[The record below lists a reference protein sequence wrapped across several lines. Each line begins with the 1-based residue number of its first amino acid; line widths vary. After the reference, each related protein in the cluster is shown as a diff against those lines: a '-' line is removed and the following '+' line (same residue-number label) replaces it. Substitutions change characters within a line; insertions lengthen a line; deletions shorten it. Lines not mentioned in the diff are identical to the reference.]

1 MLTLKLSPPHSLP
14 RLCNPGGSAAN
25 VLSTLAQLGAGQAS
39 VALVGC
45 LGADTTGAAYRA
57 SLARA
62 GVSAAGLV
70 MTSSSASSAVAVTLV
85 TSDGER
91 TMRTWL
97 GAASELKEH
106 HVTGGP
112 ASGLVRSAQLFHSEG
127 YALRHSTTVLA
138 AVRTAASGGAVVSL
152 DLGSSDCVRD
162 CLPALK
168 AVLATGAVDLVFC
181 NEDEASM
188 LGQLTAGEFQPPGAQ
203 QQLSPVDAG
212 IAFLLRF
219 VAAVSMTRGAMG
231 SVTTRKD
238 GDRFATPAVPVP
250 QVVDTTGA
258 GDAHA
263 AGFLWALLHGAPLPV
278 CAAAGAAAAA
288 EAVVVRGAQLPPFA
302 IARLR
307 DSIAGAGV
315 AVTHAAQATGAPPP
329 GLLSSLTD
337 WLWPN
342 AADVKDD
349 SPEGAIQ
356 RLPQRT
362 RTEAG
367 LSRIETAG
375 QKSTGQLWGGD
386 IDYSIQE
393 EGEGGAV
400 VETMDERGQVVL
412 MRRTLSGRLLPVE
425 HPGSYTAPY
434 SDGMKHRR
442 LSSRVFDPKKASSG
456 SMVSA
461 GGQSSGDLIAASIQ
475 GVCGPTPGPN
485 AGVASYVAWYLG
497 LGWLSAWVD
506 SQSLFATPQ
515 EAPNRMRRSMSSRVM
530 SGRSVA

>member
-1 MLTLKLSPPHSLP
+1 M
-14 RLCNPGGSAAN
+14 
-25 VLSTLAQLGAGQAS
+25 LSTIAQLGQGQAS
-39 VALVGC
+39 VALIGC

-70 MTSSSASSAVAVTLV
+70 MTPSSSASGVAVTMV
-85 TSDGER
+85 TPDGER
-91 TMRTWL
+91 TIRTWL
-97 GAASELKEH
+97 GAAGELTER
-106 HVTGGP
+106 HVTSGP
-112 ASGLVRSAQLFHSEG
+112 ASSLVRSAQLFHAEG
-127 YALRHSTTVLA
+127 YALRRSGALLA
-138 AVRTAASGGAVVSL
+138 CVRTAAAGGAVVSL
-152 DLGSSDCVRD
+152 DLGSQDCVRD
-162 CLPALK
+162 CLAALK

-181 NEDEASM
+181 NEDEAAA
-188 LGQLTAGEFQPPGAQ
+188 LGQLVARELVAPQQLP

-212 IAFLLRF
+212 IAFLLRY

-250 QVVDTTGA
+250 HVVDTTGA

-307 DSIAGAGV
+307 DATQGAGV
-315 AVTHAAQATGAPPP
+315 AVAHATASAGAPPPP
-329 GLLSSLTD
+329 GLLTSLTE
-337 WLWPN
+337 WLWPVTSAGGN
-342 AADVKDD
+342 ITDD

-356 RLPQRT
+356 NLAHRARSQTGMPRV
-362 RTEAG
+362 
-367 LSRIETAG
+367 ETMG
-375 QKSTGQLWGGD
+375 QKSTGHLWGGE
-386 IDYSIQE
+386 IDYSKQE
-393 EGEGGAV
+393 EQEPSGAL
-400 VETMDERGQVVL
+400 VETLDERGQVVL

-425 HPGSYTAPY
+425 HPGSFSAPY

-442 LSSRVFDPKKASSG
+442 LSSRVFDPSKQAASS
-456 SMVSA
+456 SMLSM

-475 GVCGPTPGPN
+475 GVCGPQPGPS
-485 AGVASYVAWYLG
+485 AGVASYVAYYLG

-506 SQSLFATPQ
+506 SKSLFAKPQ

-530 SGRSVA
+530 SGRSLQ